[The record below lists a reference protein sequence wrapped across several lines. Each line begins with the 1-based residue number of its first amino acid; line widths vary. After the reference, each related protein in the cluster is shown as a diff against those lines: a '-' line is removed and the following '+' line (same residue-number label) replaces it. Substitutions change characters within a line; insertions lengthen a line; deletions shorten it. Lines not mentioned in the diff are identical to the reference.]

1 MLVET
6 STIQA
11 VIHVLAE
18 GVKDANLD
26 LYALSCYDIKPAKP
40 IVITNSSHQRT
51 KETRQAFNFS
61 GIKLI
66 SCVHKGENS

>member
-11 VIHVLAE
+11 VFNHFLEE

-26 LYALSCYDIKPAKP
+26 LYALSYYDIKPAMS
-40 IVITNSSHQRT
+40 IVTIN
-51 KETRQAFNFS
+51 
-61 GIKLI
+61 
-66 SCVHKGENS
+66 